1 MAMEVEIISTEAIKP
16 SSPTPNHLKT
26 FKISLLDQLVAPV
39 FSKQIYFYLP
49 SSPECAEI
57 ESKSK
62 LLKSSL
68 SQILSLFYPFAGRIT
83 ANFSVDC
90 NDDGAIFVEARARCH
105 LSQILNQPSERF
117 LRKFLPLNNIQSND
131 GDSSSPLLLI
141 QSTFFEC
148 GGAAIGLLFHH
159 KMADAAAMATF
170 ITAWASAARGE
181 SVSPPELLSG
191 PTLFPPKDFLSN
203 ANLPTS
209 SSEKTSIKRF
219 VFSSSSI
226 GNLKS
231 EVAGKTIHQHQ
242 APPQP
247 TRVEAV
253 SALIWKCA
261 TKASRSNSQTKPT
274 VLLQSVNL
282 RTRFNPPLPGNS
294 MGNMVGYYPVTTSDD
309 EIDMGKAVEEL
320 KKGLIEFNEGY
331 VKKLQ
336 EKEGGC
342 SSTAILERMK
352 IFQRGDAEMYAVT
365 SWCRFPVHEADFGW
379 GKPVWVCTVYMP
391 FKNVM
396 VLLDSFDGGGIEA
409 WVCLKEEDMAVF
421 ERDPEL
427 LDYAAVNP
435 PVLTMK

>member
-1 MAMEVEIISTEAIKP
+1 MRSLQEEYKRSSEIQIVMAMEVEIISTEAIKP

-26 FKISLLDQLVAPV
+26 FKISLLDQLVAHV

-57 ESKSK
+57 ESKLK

-68 SQILSLFYPFAGRIT
+68 SQILSLFYPFAGSIT

-90 NDDGAIFVEARARCH
+90 NDDRAIFVEARARCH
-105 LSQILNQPSERF
+105 LSQILNQPSEIF

-159 KMADAAAMATF
+159 KMTAAAAMATF

-191 PTLFPPKDFLSN
+191 PTLFPPKDFLAN

-209 SSEKTSIKRF
+209 SSEKTSVKRF

-242 APPQP
+242 PPPQP
-247 TRVEAV
+247 TQVEAV

-282 RTRFNPPLPGNS
+282 RTRFNPPLPKNS

-309 EIDMGKAVEEL
+309 EIDTGKADEECL
-320 KKGLIEFNEGY
+320 RCWWWRPIRLIRCLHLSLISGDLIRIDEARTSHDLSSGGGEPLAR
-331 VKKLQ
+331 KQQ
-336 EKEGGC
+336 ERHRVCLSLFFKEGEVIC
-342 SSTAILERMK
+342 SSSM
-352 IFQRGDAEMYAVT
+352 
-365 SWCRFPVHEADFGW
+365 
-379 GKPVWVCTVYMP
+379 
-391 FKNVM
+391 
-396 VLLDSFDGGGIEA
+396 
-409 WVCLKEEDMAVF
+409 
-421 ERDPEL
+421 
-427 LDYAAVNP
+427 
-435 PVLTMK
+435 